1 VPVRRVAWFSVS
13 GWIAYLLEP
22 QLCRNFRILGVT
34 NFFWLF
40 VAPKKKKTSRRLR
53 SFKRIS
59 YEDLLPDPF
68 QRIRRVSCFSGL
80 FFFASPTGPP
90 SGEPH
95 RTPKDDAG
103 GSGQIVPEYHIA
115 PTGTEPPF
123 CSCRVSPLSRPQPFF
138 GKEITSLLLFHCLS
152 LLCRVFYLVCVCNLE
167 FKIFFD
173 NIICKSDA
181 GNLRVAF

>member
-1 VPVRRVAWFSVS
+1 MLREYPDPTILRGRYPKRNTRVPVNKFNQIRSS
-13 GWIAYLLEP
+13 
-22 QLCRNFRILGVT
+22 
-34 NFFWLF
+34 
-40 VAPKKKKTSRRLR
+40 SR
-53 SFKRIS
+53 
-59 YEDLLPDPF
+59 
-68 QRIRRVSCFSGL
+68 G
-80 FFFASPTGPP
+80 
-90 SGEPH
+90 PH

-138 GKEITSLLLFHCLS
+138 RQGDNVSSFVLLS
-152 LLCRVFYLVCVCNLE
+152 LSLVSRVLSCVCVCNLE
-167 FKIFFD
+167 FNPFFD

>member
-1 VPVRRVAWFSVS
+1 MK
-13 GWIAYLLEP
+13 G
-22 QLCRNFRILGVT
+22 
-34 NFFWLF
+34 
-40 VAPKKKKTSRRLR
+40 

-80 FFFASPTGPP
+80 LFSSPPESAAASTAAGPP
-90 SGEPH
+90 SREPH

-103 GSGQIVPEYHIA
+103 GS
-115 PTGTEPPF
+115 EPPF
-123 CSCRVSPLSRPQPFF
+123 CSCRVSPPSRPQPFF
-138 GKEITSLLLFHCLS
+138 GKEITSLLLFYCLS
-152 LLCRVFYLVCVCNLE
+152 LLCHVFYLVCVCNLE
-167 FKIFFD
+167 FNFFFD